1 MWMFFLLDA
10 EAEKLHEAAGVLR
23 DYWEFCREFIPRR
36 FFLLLTQ

>member
-23 DYWEFCREFIPRR
+23 DYWEFCQAAMPRR
-36 FFLLLTQ
+36 FFLPFTQ